1 VGSRRAAEAKR
12 YALVR
17 DITSNMSIALITEN
31 TIGLL
36 WIIWFVSFVVIG
48 VVSIQYFR
56 TYPDV
61 NVKRQFHR
69 WWTIGY
75 GVTFFLLIAVG
86 MGASPS
92 LLLFGPFIALIIY
105 LNIRNITFCEACGKS
120 VYNYFLVSKAEYC
133 ARCGARLPRKERR
146 A

>member
-1 VGSRRAAEAKR
+1 
-12 YALVR
+12 
-17 DITSNMSIALITEN
+17 MSIALIAES

-36 WIIWFVSFVVIG
+36 WIICFGLFVVIG
-48 VVSIQYFR
+48 VVSISYFR
-56 TYPDV
+56 AYPDV

-75 GVTFFLLIAVG
+75 SATFFLLVG
-86 MGASPS
+86 LSMGASLS

-105 LNIRNITFCEACGKS
+105 FNIRNTTFCEACGKS
-120 VYNYFLVSKAEYC
+120 VYNYFLASKPEYC

>member
-1 VGSRRAAEAKR
+1 
-12 YALVR
+12 
-17 DITSNMSIALITEN
+17 MMIALIAEN

-36 WIIWFVSFVVIG
+36 WIIWFGSFVVIG
-48 VVSIQYFR
+48 LVSIPYFR

-61 NVKRQFHR
+61 NVKRHFHR

-75 GVTFFLLIAVG
+75 GATFFLLVALS
-86 MGASPS
+86 MGASSS
-92 LLLFGPFIALIIY
+92 LVLFGAFIAVIIY
-105 LNIRNITFCEACGKS
+105 LNIRNTTFCEACGKS
-120 VYNYFLVSKAEYC
+120 VYNHFLATKPEYC

>member
-1 VGSRRAAEAKR
+1 
-12 YALVR
+12 
-17 DITSNMSIALITEN
+17 MSIALIAEN

-36 WIIWFVSFVVIG
+36 WIIWFGSFVAIG
-48 VVSIQYFR
+48 LASIPYFR
-56 TYPDV
+56 AYPDV

-75 GVTFFLLIAVG
+75 GAMFFLLIALS

-92 LLLFGPFIALIIY
+92 LLLFAPFIALIVY
-105 LNIRNITFCEACGKS
+105 LNIRNTTFCEACGKS
-120 VYNYFLVSKAEYC
+120 VYNYFLVSRPEYC
-133 ARCGARLPRKERR
+133 ARCGARLPRKGR